1 MRARASQ
8 MQRYISSRGAVS
20 YEVELSH
27 EGLRKH
33 RIIKGN
39 DALFVQRKAEAQLAD
54 WEEQWARK
62 RAMAARQTE
71 ARQRSKAREEKQRY
85 QEEQRESAVEQTEEA
100 ARAVENLQNTLRH
113 TLSHNDAINWEALKD
128 RSNFPQPKPKK
139 AAAPPRPQ
147 PAPVLP
153 EPQRSAPRYLP
164 QLGFMDK
171 LLSSRRQQKEAE
183 AERLY
188 EQDRSQWEDAR
199 RQTLAANAKKEQ
211 EHQELLRLNEE
222 EFSRKVKLWEE
233 GRAAFLRKQ
242 EEENASVDKQK
253 EHYLTSTPAA
263 VVGYCDMV
271 LARSEYA
278 DFFPK
283 EWELDLNPDTGVL
296 IVDYQLPA
304 PDDIPTL
311 TEVKYVASKDDFS
324 EKHMTDA
331 QRSKLYDEVL
341 YQVALRTVHELFEAD
356 VINALKTIVFNGYV
370 RSIDKGTGNE
380 TNACVL
386 SLQTKREEF
395 LAINLANV
403 EPKTCF
409 KQLKGVGSSKL
420 HSVTP
425 VAPIVNVR
433 RDDGRFVSSYDVAHH
448 LDEGYNLASMDWQDF
463 EHLIREVFGKE
474 FSAAGGEVKVTQA
487 SRDGGVDAVAFD
499 PDPIRGGKIVIQAKR
514 YTATV
519 GVAAV
524 RDLYG
529 TVMNEGATKG
539 ILVTTSDYGPDA
551 YEFANGKPLTL
562 LNGANLLHLLE
573 KHGHKAKIDL
583 REARQQALERGVK

>member
-1 MRARASQ
+1 VAARVGQMSQ
-8 MQRYISSRGAVS
+8 YVSSRGAVS
-20 YEVELSH
+20 YEIELSH
-27 EGLRKH
+27 KELHKH

-39 DALFVQRKAEAQLAD
+39 DALFVQRKAEVQLAE

-62 RAMAARQTE
+62 RAMMARSEQT
-71 ARQRSKAREEKQRY
+71 RLRYQAREQKKQY
-85 QEEQRESAVEQTEEA
+85 QEEQKELAAAQTEEA
-100 ARAVENLQNTLRH
+100 AQVLENLQITLRL
-113 TLSHNDAINWEALKD
+113 TLSRNDAIDWEQIKD
-128 RSNFPQPKPKK
+128 RSNFPKPKPKK
-139 AAAPPRPQ
+139 PAAPQRPM
-147 PAPVLP
+147 PAPVPP
-153 EPQRSAPRYLP
+153 EPQRTAPRYQP
-164 QLGFMDK
+164 QLGLMDK
-171 LLSSRRQQKEAE
+171 LFASRRQQKEAE
-183 AERLY
+183 AARLY
-188 EQDRSQWEDAR
+188 EQDHKQWEESR
-199 RQTLAANAKKEQ
+199 RQMLSINAKKEQ
-211 EHQELLRLNEE
+211 DYQEQLRRSEEAFNQAVKGWETERDAFMHQQ
-222 EFSRKVKLWEE
+222 K
-233 GRAAFLRKQ
+233 
-242 EEENASVDKQK
+242 EENASVDQQR
-253 EHYLTSTPAA
+253 ERYLTGAPEA

-271 LARSEYA
+271 LARSEYP

-283 EWELDLNPDTGVL
+283 EWQLDLNPDTGVL
-296 IVDYQLPA
+296 VLDYQLPA

-311 TEVKYVASKDDFS
+311 VEVKYNASKDDFS
-324 EKHMTDA
+324 EKHVSES

-341 YQVALRTVHELFEAD
+341 YQVTLRTVHELFESD
-356 VINALKTIVFNGYV
+356 VIDALKTIVFNGYV
-370 RSIDKGTGNE
+370 RSIDKGTGKE

-386 SLQTKREEF
+386 SLQTKREDF
-395 LAINLANV
+395 LAINLAHV

-433 RDDGRFVSSYDVAHH
+433 REDGRFVASYDVAHH

-474 FSAAGGEVKVTQA
+474 FSSSGGEVKVTQA

-539 ILVTTSDYGPDA
+539 VLVTTSDYGPDA

-573 KHGHKAKIDL
+573 KHGHKARIDL